1 MAKRQ
6 ARFLTG
12 LFVIMGVLI
21 GVVAVVWLGASKYF
35 EKGTIYV
42 TYFDESVQGLQVDS
56 EVKYRGVGVGNVKS
70 IGVAPDQKLVEVVI
84 KVALEGDVEHSIVT
98 QLRAAGIT
106 GIVFVELDRRQPED
120 QVFLPPEGMRTGYAV
135 IPSKPSQTKQM
146 LTGIDQL
153 MDRITHVDLKG
164 ISDQVKQTSRAM
176 ETFVAGPE
184 MKNILKNLDSTTISL
199 DRSLR
204 RIDQILADG
213 GIQGILEAARLGL
226 GEVRQGVG
234 EARQGLGEVRQGL
247 GETRQGIAEMRE
259 LVATVKREIVSMKT
273 VELAGKADRFVDGLD
288 RRTRKMAS
296 DIELTTDD
304 IRQAVEHLRAF
315 LDRLQQNPSDL
326 LFSEPAGD
334 EGETGKR

>member
-12 LFVIMGVLI
+12 LFVIVGVLI
-21 GVVAVVWLGASKYF
+21 GVVAIVWLGASKYF
-35 EKGTIYV
+35 EKGSVYV

-84 KVALEGDVEHSIVT
+84 KIALEGDVEHSIVT

-106 GIVFVELDRRQPED
+106 GIVFVELDRRQPDER
-120 QVFLPPEGMRTGYAV
+120 VFLPPKEMKTVYTV
-135 IPSKPSQTKQM
+135 IPSKPSQTKQIVS
-146 LTGIDQL
+146 GIDQV
-153 MDRITHVDLKG
+153 MERITQIDLKG
-164 ISDQVKQTSRAM
+164 ISDQVKTTSRAM

-184 MKNILKNLDSTTISL
+184 MKNILKNLDSTTASL

-204 RIDQILADG
+204 RIDQIIADG
-213 GIQGILEAARLGL
+213 GIQGILEETRRGLEEAR
-226 GEVRQGVG
+226 RGVG
-234 EARQGLGEVRQGL
+234 EARQGVGETRQGL
-247 GETRQGIAEMRE
+247 GEIRQGIAETRE
-259 LVATVKREIVSMKT
+259 LVAAVKTEIVNIKAG
-273 VELAGKADRFVDGLD
+273 ELAGKADRFVDGLD

-296 DIELTTDD
+296 DIESTTDD
-304 IRQAVEHLRAF
+304 IRQAVEHLRAL

-326 LFSEPAGD
+326 IYSKPGGD
-334 EGETGKR
+334 E